1 MEKQKK
7 VDIGNLPVYRA
18 LNARNEFASLK
29 EFYEKTLKKTGRD
42 RTVQRESVW
51 REKPPKQAEYMS
63 AVAFGYSQTSL
74 FHLVNIEE
82 SIKYLLPKA
91 EYPQDYQ
98 YNQPLLN
105 FKFDSEDLSHFVM
118 KGSEYGTE
126 VPTYAT
132 NRSWLTLE
140 GTLIDSRLEPT
151 PDCLCN
157 AVPTED

>member
-98 YNQPLLN
+98 YIDHL
-105 FKFDSEDLSHFVM
+105 
-118 KGSEYGTE
+118 
-126 VPTYAT
+126 
-132 NRSWLTLE
+132 RSFLQ
-140 GTLIDSRLEPT
+140 
-151 PDCLCN
+151 
-157 AVPTED
+157 